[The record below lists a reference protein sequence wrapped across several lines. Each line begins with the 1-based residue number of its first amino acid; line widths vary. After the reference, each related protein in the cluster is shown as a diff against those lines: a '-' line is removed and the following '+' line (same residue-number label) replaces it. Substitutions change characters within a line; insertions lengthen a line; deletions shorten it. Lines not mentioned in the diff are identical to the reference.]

1 MKRPDW
7 RWSNPVEI
15 VFKTGGFQEFIKK
28 LPYQKVA
35 LVTTRGFRK
44 RGIVEKVESFLGS
57 QLAYILDSVEP
68 NPSID
73 LVVKLSASLQKNKPD
88 CLLAI
93 GGGSAI
99 DSAKG
104 IARVLGEDIN
114 WSLREHLV
122 ADNPFTYG
130 NDIPI
135 IAIPTT
141 AGTGA
146 EVTSFGT
153 IWDHDSNKKYS
164 VTGADLYPKTVLL
177 DPELT
182 ISVPLETT
190 VSSGLDV
197 VSHALESTWNK
208 NASNITLSLCERS
221 LKISLKTLD
230 QLILEPQDID
240 LREKMMAA
248 SLLSGLAISQTRTA
262 LAHSISYPL
271 TTYFGLP
278 HGFACSFT
286 LPAILDYNSKVD
298 DGRLSSLAESLGHK
312 SMEGFRDEIVSIFQK
327 VNLKKYLEMYIS
339 DFSLVKNNVSLMIN
353 PDRADHNLRAVMS
366 ADISGLLDEAFYYM
380 N

>member
-1 MKRPDW
+1 LNKSNW
-7 RWSNPVEI
+7 CWKNPVDV
-15 VFKTGGFQEFIKK
+15 VFKTGGFEEFISK
-28 LPYQKVA
+28 LPYQKIA
-35 LVTTRGFRK
+35 LVTTQGFRK
-44 RGIVEKVESFLGS
+44 RGIVEKVDFLLGS
-57 QLAYILDSVEP
+57 KLASILDFVQP

-73 LVVKLSASLQKNKPD
+73 LVVELSASLRKSKPD
-88 CLLAI
+88 CILAI

-104 IARVLGEDIN
+104 IARVLAEEPT
-114 WSLREHLV
+114 WSLRDHLV
-122 ADNPFTYG
+122 SQNPCKFV

-153 IWDHDSNKKYS
+153 IWDHASNKKYS
-164 VTGADLYPKTVLL
+164 VTGTDLYPKTVLL

-221 LKISLKTLD
+221 LKISLQTLD
-230 QLILEPQDID
+230 ELIQEPQNID
-240 LREKMMAA
+240 LREKMMEA

-271 TTYFGLP
+271 TTHYGLP

-286 LPAILDYNSKVD
+286 LPEILKFNSNADDNMILDLAKALDFKDVESFHD
-298 DGRLSSLAESLGHK
+298 DLLLFLDKINLKGYLQKYVSDPEEVKKLSSLMLSPARANNNIRSVG
-312 SMEGFRDEIVSIFQK
+312 
-327 VNLKKYLEMYIS
+327 IS
-339 DFSLVKNNVSLMIN
+339 DVAQILEKSLSI
-353 PDRADHNLRAVMS
+353 
-366 ADISGLLDEAFYYM
+366 
-380 N
+380 